1 MNLRV
6 SVSDSPASESQRNPD
21 TGHQYIGTMYS
32 TDWAVTGVSVVV
44 TKKDWTKH
52 TEHMSSDISI
62 GFHKAKR
69 ERDEKTVWQF
79 HNPVVRTPSSSQGRL
94 LMMNS
99 LLSLSSSM
107 EAVALVALIYIETSK
122 MQKWGGREG
131 EKGEKAAAEN

>member
-99 LLSLSSSM
+99 LLSLSSSSNRAHGGGGAYLHRD
-107 EAVALVALIYIETSK
+107 EQNAKV
-122 MQKWGGREG
+122 GREG
-131 EKGEKAAAEN
+131 RGERREGCR